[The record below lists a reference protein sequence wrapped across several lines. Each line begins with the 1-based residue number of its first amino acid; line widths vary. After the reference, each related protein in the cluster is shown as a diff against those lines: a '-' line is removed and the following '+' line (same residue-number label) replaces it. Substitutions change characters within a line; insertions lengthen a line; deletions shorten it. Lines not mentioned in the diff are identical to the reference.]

1 MYGLIGKPLG
11 HSFSANFFNKKFAD
25 EAIPERYELFPLES
39 IDLLPQLLNSHLDL
53 KGLNVTIP
61 YKQQVIP
68 FLSELDK
75 DAAEIGAVNVIKI
88 NCDGSL
94 KGYNSDAIGFRDS
107 ISPLLLPHMK
117 RALVLGTGGAS
128 KAVIYVLRQLG
139 LEVLNVSR
147 RSKGEI
153 VSYNQLT
160 PEIISTHHVIVNT
173 TPLGMWPNIDDAP
186 EIPYHLLTPDH
197 LCYDLV
203 YNPEE
208 TSFMKRAAQY
218 GATVKNGLEMLHGQ
232 ALAAWKIWNKPD

>member
-11 HSFSANFFNKKFAD
+11 HSFSANFFNKKFAN
-25 EAIPERYELFPLES
+25 EEIPEHYKLFPLDS
-39 IDLLPQLLNSHLDL
+39 IELLPQLLGSHPDL

-68 FLSELDK
+68 FLAELDK

-88 NCDGSL
+88 REDGSL

-107 ISPLLLPHMK
+107 ITPLLRPHMK

-128 KAVIYVLRQLG
+128 KAVIHVLRQLG
-139 LEVLNVSR
+139 FEVLNVSR
-147 RSKGEI
+147 KAKEDI
-153 VSYNQLT
+153 ISYDQLT

-173 TPLGMWPNIDDAP
+173 TPLGMWPGIDEAP
-186 EIPYHLLTPDH
+186 SIPYHLLTPDH

-208 TSFMKRAAQY
+208 TAFMHRAAKF

-232 ALAAWKIWNKPD
+232 AIAAWEIWNTPD

>member
-1 MYGLIGKPLG
+1 
-11 HSFSANFFNKKFAD
+11 
-25 EAIPERYELFPLES
+25 
-39 IDLLPQLLNSHLDL
+39 
-53 KGLNVTIP
+53 
-61 YKQQVIP
+61 
-68 FLSELDK
+68 
-75 DAAEIGAVNVIKI
+75 
-88 NCDGSL
+88 
-94 KGYNSDAIGFRDS
+94 AIGFRDS